1 MNRPSYLPVYLFGL
15 LLLIPLTRKM
25 IVKSIIKKESDI
37 KNKSQDYIE
46 GEVVEKEKD
55 KENDL

>member
-1 MNRPSYLPVYLFGL
+1 
-15 LLLIPLTRKM
+15 M
-25 IVKSIIKKESDI
+25 IVKSLIKKESDI